1 MLKKLLTNSRLVF
14 SISFLLFL
22 ATLPLI
28 SIGTVRNLP
37 VASLLGFVALVVAAA
52 LPPMQRVL
60 TVWLERGDR

>member
-28 SIGTVRNLP
+28 SIGTVRHLP
-37 VASLLGFVALVVAAA
+37 LASLLGFVALVVAAA

>member
-28 SIGTVRNLP
+28 SRN
-37 VASLLGFVALVVAAA
+37 G
-52 LPPMQRVL
+52 R
-60 TVWLERGDR
+60 